1 MIIMKMHK
9 TNISKNQGYEV
20 NQNFPLGAL
29 ALFAEII
36 ISLALA
42 SIVKVLSPE
51 IPLILILFF
60 RYLFCLPLLILL
72 GFYQKG
78 IQLLIINQKWML
90 FARSVTGLLGLVLWL
105 LSVIYLNISVATA
118 LFQTMPIFIT
128 LLAPFMIGERV
139 GIHRIAAVIGG
150 FFGVL
155 VLLQPTLSGFN
166 NLNFMPGLFIGFAC
180 PFVCALMFIFLRKL
194 GNSDAPVST
203 AIWYNIFGLAVFSVL
218 CLFYKISFPSSV
230 YTWLILIGCGV
241 LASFQQFLLA
251 LSHYLA
257 SATSLAIVQY
267 TAIPVSIVL
276 GIIFFKEQITISF
289 IMGTIILILANHYIY
304 LREKIHSSKMN
315 IKSRK

>member
-1 MIIMKMHK
+1 MKMQK
-9 TNISKNQGYEV
+9 TNISTNQGCEV

-36 ISLALA
+36 MSLGIA

-51 IPLILILFF
+51 IPLIQILFF

-78 IQLLIINQKWML
+78 NQLLIINQKWTL
-90 FARSVTGLLGLVLWL
+90 FARSITGLLGLVLWL

-128 LLAPFMIGERV
+128 LLAPYILGERV

-150 FFGVL
+150 FFGVMF
-155 VLLQPTLSGFN
+155 LLQPTLSGVN
-166 NLNFMPGLFIGFAC
+166 NLNFMPGLFIGFTC
-180 PFVCALMFIFLRKL
+180 PIVCALMFIFLRKL
-194 GNSDAPVST
+194 GNADTPVST
-203 AIWYNIFGLAVFSVL
+203 AIWYNFFGLAVFSIL
-218 CLFYKISFPSSV
+218 CLFYKISFPSSE
-230 YTWLILIGCGV
+230 YTLLILIGCGV
-241 LASFQQFLLA
+241 LASFQQFFLA

-257 SATSLAIVQY
+257 SATSLAVVQY
-267 TAIPVSIVL
+267 TAIPVSIII

-289 IMGTIILILANHYIY
+289 IIGTLILISANHYIY

-315 IKSRK
+315 IKERR